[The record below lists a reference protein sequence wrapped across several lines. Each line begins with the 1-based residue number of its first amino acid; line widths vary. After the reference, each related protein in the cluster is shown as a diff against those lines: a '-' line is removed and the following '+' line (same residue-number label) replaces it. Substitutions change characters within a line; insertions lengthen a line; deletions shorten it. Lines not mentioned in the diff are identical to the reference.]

1 MSDASV
7 NQSIQQ
13 QFGAVAANYT
23 TSAVH
28 ASGADL
34 QGLIA
39 ATALTGRER
48 VIDVG
53 CGAGHVTVALAPKA
67 HHITAVDLTQAML
80 DQTTAQVSA
89 RGYTNVSTHRAD
101 VAALPFADAAF
112 DVAVSRYAAHHFA
125 DPLAALREVRRV
137 LVPGGRWLLVDV
149 VSPPS
154 PMADTYLN
162 TVEILRDPSHVRDHS
177 VAQWLEMCAQAGFVA
192 QHVQTWSVRLE
203 FTSWVTRMATPE
215 PEVAQLRR
223 LMANAPA
230 HVRDVLGIEADSSF
244 HIAVALI
251 TGVRQ

>member
-1 MSDASV
+1 MSNASV

-53 CGAGHVTVALAPKA
+53 CGAGHVTVALAPQA
-67 HHITAVDLTQAML
+67 QHITAVDLTQAML
-80 DQTTAQVSA
+80 DQTTAQVTT
-89 RGYTNVSTHRAD
+89 RGYTNVTCQRAD

-125 DPLAALREVRRV
+125 EST
-137 LVPGGRWLLVDV
+137 GG
-149 VSPPS
+149 
-154 PMADTYLN
+154 
-162 TVEILRDPSHVRDHS
+162 
-177 VAQWLEMCAQAGFVA
+177 
-192 QHVQTWSVRLE
+192 
-203 FTSWVTRMATPE
+203 AT
-215 PEVAQLRR
+215 
-223 LMANAPA
+223 
-230 HVRDVLGIEADSSF
+230 
-244 HIAVALI
+244 
-251 TGVRQ
+251 